1 MEGIIRLVTAV
12 TSTNAHAY
20 QSLCLT
26 GRLFVVPHHKFRL
39 PASKARIPNLPN
51 SRTTTRE
58 KGNDFQGWAIYT
70 DGGTRVSEGEASAVW
85 GAVARS
91 PDGRLYIL
99 FGPVTTTEDHLAY

>member
-1 MEGIIRLVTAV
+1 MTAI
-12 TSTNAHAY
+12 TSTYAHAY

-26 GRLFVVPHHKFRL
+26 GRLFVVHQQKFRL
-39 PASKARIPNLPN
+39 PASKARYPNLPN

-70 DGGTRVSEGEASAVW
+70 DGGSRVSEGEASAGW

-91 PDGRLYIL
+91 PDGRLYIM
-99 FGPVTTTEDHLAY
+99 FGPVTTTEAHLSY